1 MRKLKQSEG
10 FCDMMNYVWLG
21 LVAIA
26 CIVGAIKGNI
36 EAVTKGALDSAGT
49 AVNIALGLIGIMTMW
64 LGIMKLAQEAG
75 LVRMLARVIKP
86 ISKRLFPDIPPEH
99 PAIGAVLLN
108 VSANWLGLSNA
119 ATPLGIKAMEELQT
133 LNEDKDTASDAMIM
147 FLALNTGSIT
157 LIPMT
162 VIAARA
168 SLGSAN
174 PAEIIGTTLFASTMA
189 TLFGVLAAKTF
200 LNMGSGFTVFKNKLL
215 AAWRGIALLIVLIT
229 GFVLLLKLGILS
241 KVAGYLPPNSFRNA
255 VTFISKWAIP
265 FLIFVIPVTAFC
277 KKIKVYELFIEGAKE
292 GFQVAVRIIPFL
304 VAILVAIGMLRASG
318 AMDFFVYLLTP
329 VTNLIGMPAEVLP
342 AALMRPFSGSGSLG
356 IITELIKTHGA
367 DSFIG
372 RMASTIYGCSET
384 TFYVVAV
391 YFGAVQ
397 IKNIRSAIW
406 VGLVADTAGVLATVF
421 ICRYVFF

>member
-1 MRKLKQSEG
+1 
-10 FCDMMNYVWLG
+10 MMNYVWLG

-26 CIVGAIKGNI
+26 CIVGAITGKI
-36 EAVTKGALDSAGT
+36 DAVTKGGLDSAGT
-49 AVNIALGLIGIMTMW
+49 AVTIALGLIGVMTLW

-75 LVRMLARVIKP
+75 LVRLLARAIKP
-86 ISKRLFPDIPPEH
+86 ISKRLFPDVPADH

-119 ATPLGIKAMEELQT
+119 ATPMGIKAMEELQS
-133 LNEDKDTASDAMIM
+133 LNDQKDTASDAMIM

-168 SLGSAN
+168 TLGSTN
-174 PAEIIGTTLFASTMA
+174 PAEIIGTTIFASTMA

-200 LNMGSGFTVFKNKLL
+200 LTLGSGWQVFKNKVL
-215 AAWRGIALLIVLIT
+215 AAWRSIIAVIAVVAVVIVGVKTGLLGRAASL
-229 GFVLLLKLGILS
+229 
-241 KVAGYLPPNSFRNA
+241 LPPDSFRKT
-255 VTFISKWAIP
+255 VVFISTWAIP
-265 FLIFVIPVTAFC
+265 FLLFIIPIFAFS
-277 KKIKVYELFIEGAKE
+277 KKVRVYETFVEGAKE

-304 VAILVAIGMLRASG
+304 VAILAAIGMFRASG

-342 AALMRPFSGSGSLG
+342 AALMRPLSGSGSLG

-367 DSFIG
+367 ESFIG
-372 RMASTIYGCSET
+372 RLASTIYGCSET

-397 IKNIRSAIW
+397 IKNIRSAVW
-406 VGLVADTAGVLATVF
+406 VGLIADLAGILGAVF
-421 ICRYVFF
+421 ICRYIFL

>member
-1 MRKLKQSEG
+1 
-10 FCDMMNYVWLG
+10 MMNYVWLG

-26 CIVGAIKGNI
+26 FIVGALKGNI
-36 EAVTKGALDSAGT
+36 DAVTKGALDSAST

-64 LGIMKLAQEAG
+64 LGIMKIAQDAG
-75 LVRMLARVIKP
+75 LVRVLARAIKP

-99 PAIGAVLLN
+99 PAIGAILLN

-119 ATPLGIKAMEELQT
+119 ATPMGLKAMEELQS
-133 LNEDKDTASDAMIM
+133 LNDKKDTASDAMIT

-162 VIAARA
+162 VIAVRA
-168 SLGSAN
+168 SMGSAN
-174 PAEIIGTTLFASTMA
+174 PTEIIGTTIFASTMA
-189 TLFGVLAAKTF
+189 TIFGVLAAKTF
-200 LNMGSGFTVFKNKLL
+200 LTLEAGWQVFKTRVL
-215 AAWRGIALLIVLIT
+215 AAWRAFVIAAAIIAAIIIAVQAGVMGLLAAQIP
-229 GFVLLLKLGILS
+229 
-241 KVAGYLPPNSFRNA
+241 ADSFRTF
-255 VTFISKWAIP
+255 VTLISTWAIP
-265 FLIFVIPVTAFC
+265 ILLFIIPIFGLI
-277 KKIKVYELFIEGAKE
+277 KKVKVYETFVEGAKE

-304 VAILVAIGMLRASG
+304 VAILVAIGMFRASG

-329 VTNLIGMPAEVLP
+329 LTNLIGMPAEVLP
-342 AALMRPFSGSGSLG
+342 AALMRPLSGSGSLG
-356 IITELIKTHGA
+356 IITELLKAHGP

-397 IKNIRSAIW
+397 IKKIRSAIW
-406 VGLVADTAGVLATVF
+406 VGLIADLAGILGTVF
-421 ICRYVFF
+421 ICRYLFL

>member
-1 MRKLKQSEG
+1 
-10 FCDMMNYVWLG
+10 MMNYVWLG

-26 CIVGAIKGNI
+26 FIVGALKGNI
-36 EAVTKGALDSAGT
+36 DAVTKGALDSAST

-64 LGIMKLAQEAG
+64 LGIMKIAQDAG
-75 LVRMLARVIKP
+75 LVRVLARAIKP

-99 PAIGAVLLN
+99 PAIGAILLN

-119 ATPLGIKAMEELQT
+119 ATPMGLKAMEELQS
-133 LNEDKDTASDAMIM
+133 LNDKKDTASDAMIT

-162 VIAARA
+162 VIAVRA
-168 SLGSAN
+168 SMGSAN
-174 PAEIIGTTLFASTMA
+174 PTEIIGTTIFASTMA
-189 TLFGVLAAKTF
+189 TIFGVLAAKTF
-200 LNMGSGFTVFKNKLL
+200 LTLEAGWQVFKTRVL
-215 AAWRGIALLIVLIT
+215 AAWRAFVIAAAIITAIIIAVQAGVMGLLAAQIP
-229 GFVLLLKLGILS
+229 
-241 KVAGYLPPNSFRNA
+241 ADSFRTF
-255 VTFISKWAIP
+255 VTLISTWAIP
-265 FLIFVIPVTAFC
+265 ILLFIIPIFGLI
-277 KKIKVYELFIEGAKE
+277 KKVKVYETFVEGAKE

-304 VAILVAIGMLRASG
+304 VAILVAIGMFRASG

-329 VTNLIGMPAEVLP
+329 LTNLIGMPAEVLP
-342 AALMRPFSGSGSLG
+342 AALMRPLSGSGSLG
-356 IITELIKTHGA
+356 IITELLKAHGP

-397 IKNIRSAIW
+397 IKKIRSAIW
-406 VGLVADTAGVLATVF
+406 VGLIADLAGILGTVF
-421 ICRYVFF
+421 ICRYLFL